1 MNVILLAHTPSPV
14 ELVAL
19 AAKNCYSNSTAGELR
34 DGMTP
39 EKAREFVE
47 MLASLGHE
55 SPIEHASYTFA
66 IEGVS
71 RSLLAQ
77 ITRHRLASYSVK
89 SQRYVS
95 EKDFEYVTPP
105 AIAAV
110 PEAAEEFER
119 AMADDRASYK
129 KLSNILYKKYCSEL
143 EAEGKLDKASKSAA
157 RKRAGEDA
165 RYVLPNACT
174 TQIVMTMNARS
185 LKNFFSQRMCNR
197 AQWEIRELA
206 ARMRE
211 LVMEVSPELF
221 RDSGPACLRGPCPEG
236 KMSCGRAAEMRAKY
250 LAPKKNDDGSA
261 K

>member
-1 MNVILLAHTPSPV
+1 MNVFLLAYTPAPTEV
-14 ELVAL
+14 VAL

-34 DGMTP
+34 EDMTP
-39 EKAREFVE
+39 EKAKEFVE

-55 SPIEHASYTFA
+55 SPIEHANFTFA

-105 AIAAV
+105 AIAEI
-110 PEAAEEFER
+110 PEALEAFEE
-119 AMADDRASYK
+119 AMDADRASYK
-129 KLSNILYKKYCSEL
+129 KIRSILYKKYCAEL

-157 RKRAGEDA
+157 GKRAGEDA
-165 RYVLPNACT
+165 RFVLPNACT

-206 ARMRE
+206 AKMRE
-211 LVMEVSPELF
+211 LVVEVAPELF
-221 RDSGPACLRGPCPEG
+221 RNAGPACLRGPCPEG
-236 KMSCGRAAEMRAKY
+236 KMSCGKAAEMRKKY
-250 LAPKKNDDGSA
+250 LKEE
-261 K
+261 

>member
-1 MNVILLAHTPSPV
+1 MKVFLLGYTPNPV

-19 AAKNCYSNSTAGELR
+19 AAKNCYSTATAGQLR
-34 DGMTP
+34 DDMTP
-39 EKAREFVE
+39 EKAKEFVE

-55 SPIEHASYTFA
+55 SPIEHANFTFA

-71 RSLLAQ
+71 RALLAQ

-95 EKDFEYVTPP
+95 EKEFEYVTPP
-105 AIAAV
+105 AIAADD
-110 PEAAEEFER
+110 EALAAFEE
-119 AMADDRASYK
+119 AMEADRASYK
-129 KLSNILYKKYCSEL
+129 KISGILYKKYCAEL

-165 RYVLPNACT
+165 RFVLPNACT

-206 ARMRE
+206 ERMRE
-211 LVMEVSPELF
+211 LVIEAAPELF
-221 RDSGPACLRGPCPEG
+221 RDAGPGCLRGGCPEG
-236 KMSCGRAAEMRAKY
+236 RMTCGRAAEMRKKY
-250 LAPKKNDDGSA
+250 LKEE
-261 K
+261 